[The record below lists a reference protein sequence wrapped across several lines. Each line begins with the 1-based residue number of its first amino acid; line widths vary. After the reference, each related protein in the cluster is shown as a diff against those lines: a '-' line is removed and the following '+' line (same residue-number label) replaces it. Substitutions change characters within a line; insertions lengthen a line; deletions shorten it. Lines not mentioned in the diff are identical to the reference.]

1 MKTKITRYIAA
12 LLATV
17 CVLGLAACTKTALS
31 AYDIAVKNGFSGTE
45 LEWLESLKGKD
56 GRDGDNGSDGK
67 NADSITISDLY
78 DAAVA
83 GGYTGSLSDFIKEY
97 IGKNIESYDE
107 QISINKAILSVGLV
121 KATFSVKSTG
131 HYATEVSSATSGGA
145 SVIYKLDKEK
155 GDAYLITNYHVV
167 YNAESTDAN
176 GIARQIKV
184 YFYGFESATDELDY
198 GVTAEYVGGSMTY
211 DIAVLKITGSEILK
225 NGDFRVVTVANSNEV
240 VPGVGVFAI
249 GNPAGEGIAV
259 TSGIVS
265 KDSEYITMKAADEQ
279 TIVTFRCMRVDCAIN
294 PGNSG
299 GGLFDST
306 GNLLGIVNAKVVT
319 DEVENIAYAIPSAI
333 AIKVADNIIWNCSSG
348 LNRGVSK
355 GLMGIT
361 LNAFASKSYYDE
373 KTSKTI
379 IEEEVSVR
387 SVTENSLAY
396 GSIKENDII
405 VSIEKDGVVTP
416 VTRMFICVD
425 YMLAVRPGDVISV
438 TVKRPTEDG
447 NAQTLKFDF
456 TLETKHFTN
465 IL

>member
-1 MKTKITRYIAA
+1 MKTKITRYIAV
-12 LLATV
+12 LLATL
-17 CVLGLAACTKTALS
+17 CVFGLAACTKTALN
-31 AYDIAVKNGFSGTE
+31 AYEIAVKNGFSGTE
-45 LEWLESLKGKD
+45 VEWLESLKGKD

-78 DAAVA
+78 EAAGA
-83 GGYTGSLSDFIKEY
+83 DGYTGSLSDFIKEY

-107 QISINKAILSVGLV
+107 QIAINNAILSVGLV
-121 KATFSVKSTG
+121 KATFSVKPTG
-131 HYATEVSSATSGGA
+131 YYSEASSATAGGA

-167 YNAESTDAN
+167 YNADSSDLN
-176 GIARQIKV
+176 GIAHQIKV

-211 DIAVLKITGSEILK
+211 DIAVIKITGSEILK
-225 NGDFRVVTVANSNEV
+225 NGDFRAVTIANSNEI
-240 VPGVGVFAI
+240 VPGAGVFAI
-249 GNPAGEGIAV
+249 GNPAAEGIAV

-279 TIVTFRCMRVDCAIN
+279 TVVTFRCMRVDCAIN

-299 GGLFDST
+299 GGLFDLT

-319 DEVENIAYAIPSAI
+319 NEIENIAYAIPSAI
-333 AIKVADNIIWNCSSG
+333 AIKVADNIIWNCSSVS
-348 LNRGVSK
+348 NRGVSK

-361 LNAFASKSYYDE
+361 LNASASKSYYDE

-379 IEEEVSVR
+379 IEEEVSVK
-387 SVTENSLAY
+387 SVTANSLAY

-405 VSIEKDGVVTP
+405 VSIEKGGVVTP
-416 VTRMFICVD
+416 ITRMFICVD
-425 YMLAVRPGDVISV
+425 YMLAVRPGDVITV
-438 TVKRPTEDG
+438 TVKRPTADG
-447 NAQTLKFDF
+447 SAQTLKFDF

>member
-1 MKTKITRYIAA
+1 MKTKIMRYIAV
-12 LLATV
+12 LLATL
-17 CVLGLAACTKTALS
+17 CVFGFTACTKTPLS
-31 AYDIAVKNGFSGTE
+31 AYEIAVKNGFSGTE
-45 LEWLESLKGKD
+45 VEWLESLKGKD
-56 GRDGDNGSDGK
+56 GRDGETGADGK
-67 NADSITISDLY
+67 NAESITISDLY

-83 GGYTGSLSDFIKEY
+83 DGYAGSLNDFIKEY

-107 QISINKAILSVGLV
+107 QTAINKAILSVGLV
-121 KATFSVKSTG
+121 KATFNIRSSGYYADVST
-131 HYATEVSSATSGGA
+131 ATSGGA

-167 YNAESTDAN
+167 YNAESIDVN
-176 GIARQIKV
+176 GIAPKIKV

-225 NGDFRVVTVANSNEV
+225 NGDFRAVTVTNSNDV
-240 VPGVGVFAI
+240 VPGTGVFAI
-249 GNPAGEGIAV
+249 GNPAAEGIAV

-279 TIVTFRCMRVDCAIN
+279 TVVTFRCMRVDCAIN

-299 GGLFDST
+299 GGLFDTT

-319 DEVENIAYAIPSAI
+319 DEIENIAYAIPSSI

-361 LNAFASKSYYDE
+361 LSASASKSYYDE

-379 IEEEVSVR
+379 IEEEVSVK
-387 SVTENSLAY
+387 SVTVNSLAY

-405 VSIEKDGVVTP
+405 VSIEKGGVVTP

-425 YMLAVRPGDVISV
+425 YMLAVRPGDVIAV
-438 TVKRPTEDG
+438 TVKRPTKDG
-447 NAQTLKFDF
+447 ETQTIKFNF